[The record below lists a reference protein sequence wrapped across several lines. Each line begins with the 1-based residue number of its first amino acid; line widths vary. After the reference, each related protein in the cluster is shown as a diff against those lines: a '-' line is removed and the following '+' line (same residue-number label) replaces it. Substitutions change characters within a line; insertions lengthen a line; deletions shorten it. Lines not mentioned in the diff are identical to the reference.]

1 MSTQSETVTI
11 RIDSATK
18 ARLEELAQH
27 TRRTKSFLAGEAI
40 ADYVER
46 ELAIVEGI
54 KRGLADIEAER
65 TVPHEEV
72 KRRVMT
78 TIERAARSHNA

>member
-1 MSTQSETVTI
+1 MSTQSETVTV

-54 KRGLADIEAER
+54 KRGLADIEAGR
-65 TVPHEEV
+65 VIPHKEAM
-72 KRRVMT
+72 RRIRA
-78 TIERAARSHNA
+78 TIDRAQKS

>member
-1 MSTQSETVTI
+1 MSTQSETVTV
-11 RIDSATK
+11 RISPETK
-18 ARLEELAQH
+18 SRLEALAEH

-54 KRGLADIEAER
+54 KRGLADIEAGR

-72 KRRVMT
+72 KKRVMAA
-78 TIERAARSHNA
+78 IKRAAKSPSA

>member
-1 MSTQSETVTI
+1 MSTQSETVTV
-11 RIDSATK
+11 RLSPETK
-18 ARLEELAQH
+18 SRLEALAEH

-54 KRGLADIEAER
+54 RRGLADIEAGR
-65 TVPHEEV
+65 VTPHKDAV
-72 KRRVMT
+72 RRIRA
-78 TIERAARSHNA
+78 TIDRAQKS

>member
-1 MSTQSETVTI
+1 MSTQSETVTV
-11 RIDSATK
+11 RLNPETK
-18 ARLEELAQH
+18 SRLEALAEH

-54 KRGLADIEAER
+54 KRGLADIEAGR
-65 TVPHEEV
+65 TVPHDV
-72 KRRVMT
+72 AIARLHAA
-78 TIERAARSHNA
+78 IDRAARQK

>member
-1 MSTQSETVTI
+1 MSTQSETVTV
-11 RIDSATK
+11 RISPETK
-18 ARLEELAQH
+18 SRLEALAGH

-54 KRGLADIEAER
+54 KRGLADIEAGR
-65 TVPHEEV
+65 TVPHDV
-72 KRRVMT
+72 AIARLHAA
-78 TIERAARSHNA
+78 IDRAARQK

>member
-1 MSTQSETVTI
+1 MSTQSETVTV
-11 RIDSATK
+11 RLDSATK

-46 ELAIVEGI
+46 ELAIVAGI
-54 KRGLADIEAER
+54 ERGMADVAAGRVTPRDEA
-65 TVPHEEV
+65 
-72 KRRVMT
+72 KRRVRAI
-78 TIERAARSHNA
+78 IEKSSGKS

>member
-1 MSTQSETVTI
+1 MHMSTQSETVTV

-54 KRGLADIEAER
+54 KRGLADIEAGR
-65 TVPHEEV
+65 VIPHKEAM
-72 KRRVMT
+72 RRIRA
-78 TIERAARSHNA
+78 TIDRAQKS

>member
-1 MSTQSETVTI
+1 MSTHSETVTV
-11 RIDSATK
+11 RISPETK
-18 ARLEELAQH
+18 SRLEALAGH

-54 KRGLADIEAER
+54 KRGLADIEAGR
-65 TVPHEEV
+65 TVPHDV
-72 KRRVMT
+72 AIARLHAA
-78 TIERAARSHNA
+78 IERAAKQK